1 MTEQLSLEQIVAMIS
16 QLLGNY
22 EAQAFEQSGFSELSV
37 RQWLYLET
45 IAKLGQPTFSELA
58 EKLEVTKPSVT
69 TLVAKLIRM
78 GYVKKLQSN
87 QDRRVYHIVLDA
99 KGEQFTEMHANLH
112 RLIAQHLTANLSA
125 TETQQLSAL
134 LQKIVLG

>member
-1 MTEQLSLEQIVAMIS
+1 
-16 QLLGNY
+16 
-22 EAQAFEQSGFSELSV
+22 
-37 RQWLYLET
+37 
-45 IAKLGQPTFSELA
+45 
-58 EKLEVTKPSVT
+58 
-69 TLVAKLIRM
+69 
-78 GYVKKLQSN
+78 
-87 QDRRVYHIVLDA
+87 LDA